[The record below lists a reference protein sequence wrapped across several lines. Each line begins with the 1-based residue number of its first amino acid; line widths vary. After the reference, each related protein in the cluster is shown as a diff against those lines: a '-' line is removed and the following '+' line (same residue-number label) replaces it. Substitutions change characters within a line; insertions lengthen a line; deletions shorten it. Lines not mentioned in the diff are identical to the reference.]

1 LVPHYCG
8 GSPVHTMKPPRR
20 HVAETDDH
28 FLLLVGLPGPVPSAD
43 APSGNH
49 ATAIA
54 DSVDEYRLGLGVLW

>member
-1 LVPHYCG
+1 
-8 GSPVHTMKPPRR
+8 MKPPRR